1 LIIFFNINKSN
12 IDGWNSIWHFVFG
25 VLAIYIPFIIPVFVL
40 YQVIDWY
47 DENMMIDLLEFFI
60 GYVIFYF
67 IRIVYDANGETK
79 VETKVETKEIV
90 ETKETVE
97 TKEIV
102 EMKEIEVKETKETVE
117 IETKE
122 IETKIENDLIA

>member
-1 LIIFFNINKSN
+1 MRPLFT
-12 IDGWNSIWHFVFG
+12 DGWNSMWHFIFG
-25 VLAIYIPFIIPVFVL
+25 ILAIYVPFIIPVFVL

-60 GYVIFYF
+60 GYVISYF
-67 IRIVYDANGETK
+67 IRILYDANGEM
-79 VETKVETKEIV
+79 KVETKETKETVEI

-102 EMKEIEVKETKETVE
+102 EVETKETVE
-117 IETKE
+117 VETKE
-122 IETKIENDLIA
+122 IELTKTENDLIA